1 MPRFGNESR
10 HFCKLNLCVGELYFF
25 INQAKGTREYKLNK
39 RDCLGVKRAGFTE
52 ISTLINDNIS
62 DF

>member
-10 HFCKLNLCVGELYFF
+10 HFCNLSSCVDELYFF
-25 INQAKGTREYKLNK
+25 RNQGKGTREYKLNK
-39 RDCLGVKRAGFTE
+39 RDCLGVKTAGFTE
-52 ISTLINDNIS
+52 ISTLIYDKIS

>member
-1 MPRFGNESR
+1 MPRFGNRSR

-25 INQAKGTREYKLNK
+25 RNQGKGTREYKLK
-39 RDCLGVKRAGFTE
+39 KEDCLGVKRAGFTE
-52 ISTLINDNIS
+52 ISTLIHDKIS